1 MTLIW
6 RKSSRSGGGG
16 GDGNTGD
23 CVEVAFDPNGP
34 LMRDS
39 KTGDHGRV
47 LHASPS
53 AFVALL
59 DSLKRR

>member
-6 RKSSRSGGGG
+6 HKSSRSAGAG

-23 CVEVAFDPNGP
+23 CVEVAFGPHGP

-39 KTGDHGRV
+39 KSVDHV
-47 LHASPS
+47 LTTTPA
-53 AFVALL
+53 AFDAFLA
-59 DSLKRR
+59 SLKR